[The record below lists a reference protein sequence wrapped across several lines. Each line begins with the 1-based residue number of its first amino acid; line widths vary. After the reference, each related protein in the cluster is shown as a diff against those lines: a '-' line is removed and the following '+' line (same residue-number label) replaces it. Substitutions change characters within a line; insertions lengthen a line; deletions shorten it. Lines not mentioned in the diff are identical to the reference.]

1 MKTLGYYNGK
11 IGELDT
17 MQVPMLDRGGYFGD
31 GVYDATMCAGYTIN
45 NLEEH
50 LDRFYNSARL
60 LEITVPMEKPALRAL
75 LCTLVHK
82 LDDPDQF
89 VYWQV
94 TRGTAMRGHAYP
106 DGPAHL
112 WVMLS
117 PEQPTP
123 MDRVYRLITV
133 PDTRFLHCNIKTINL
148 IPSVMA
154 YQKAAA
160 AGCDEAVF
168 HRDGVVT
175 ECAHSNVHILKDGVF
190 RTHPADCHILP
201 GIARAHLIRM
211 CGRLGIPVEE
221 TAFTLDDLRAADEV
235 IVSSSGDFC
244 IRACTLDGQPVGGR
258 AQAQLKRLQD
268 AIWDEFLQDTKQN
281 MGSHS

>member
-11 IGELDT
+11 IGELDA
-17 MQVPMLDRGGYFGD
+17 MRVPMLDRAGYFGD
-31 GVYDATMCAGYTIN
+31 GVYDATMCAGYVIN

-60 LEITVPMEKPALRAL
+60 LEIMVPMKKPALRELQCA
-75 LCTLVHK
+75 LVHR

-106 DGPAHL
+106 DCPANL

-123 MDRVYRLITV
+123 MDRVYGLITV
-133 PDTRFLHCNIKTINL
+133 PDTRFLHCNIKTLNL

-154 YQKAAA
+154 YQKAIA

-175 ECAHSNVHILKDGVF
+175 ECAHSNVHILKDGMF

-211 CGRLGIPVEE
+211 CGHLGIPVDE
-221 TAFTLDDLRAADEV
+221 TAFTLDELRNADEV

-244 IRACTLDGQPVGGR
+244 IRACTIDGQPVGGK
-258 AQAQLKRLQD
+258 APELLNRLQM
-268 AIWDEFLQDTKQN
+268 ALWEEFLLDTQQKTQ
-281 MGSHS
+281 